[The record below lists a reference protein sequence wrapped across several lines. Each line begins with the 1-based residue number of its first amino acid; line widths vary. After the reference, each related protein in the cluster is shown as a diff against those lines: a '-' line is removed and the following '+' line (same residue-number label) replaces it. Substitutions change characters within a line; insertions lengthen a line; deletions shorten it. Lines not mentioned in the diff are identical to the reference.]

1 MSLVCMESLM
11 VGDSATPS
19 LIDLVDGL
27 RVLLTI
33 RIGSF
38 LCLLACQFQRWVCLK
53 ELDIVFRF
61 EQTDDLDE

>member
-1 MSLVCMESLM
+1 MFLACMGSLM
-11 VGDSATPS
+11 VGDIATPS
-19 LIDLVDGL
+19 LKDLVNGW

-38 LCLLACQFQRWVCLK
+38 LCLLACQFQRRICLK

-61 EQTDDLDE
+61 KQADDLDE